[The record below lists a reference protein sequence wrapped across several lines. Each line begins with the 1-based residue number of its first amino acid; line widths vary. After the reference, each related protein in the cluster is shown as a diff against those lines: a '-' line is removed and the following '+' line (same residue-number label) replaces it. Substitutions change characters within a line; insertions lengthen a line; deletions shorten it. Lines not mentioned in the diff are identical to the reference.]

1 MSAPTFFLKDLTI
14 QNFATFKNQSIQFG
28 RGLNAL
34 IGETGSGKSLILD
47 ALQLLLGA
55 RSDKKVVRRETE
67 YSLLEAS
74 FECHDQ
80 KVIAWLEAEG
90 FPCENNQITL
100 KRMIYKNGSS
110 RSYINHLS
118 CSLQNLAHFA
128 RQCIDLVGQFEN
140 QKLLSEGYQLYL
152 LDHFA
157 KLLEEREVY
166 HQGLNQF
173 QSLKKKQETLLDQK
187 LMREQRL
194 DYLEFQL
201 QEIDKLNPSVDEEE
215 FLLNKKISL
224 LNYEKHLKLAYQF
237 LSLLDG
243 EDESQGLLPTLRQ
256 LRSLL
261 LKNTDFIQD
270 KEALVNQSEDL
281 LTELRDHLEK
291 HINTDHDPSELEK
304 TLERLDLYQKLKRK
318 FGGSVEQ
325 IMQAAVDF
333 RREKQS
339 LQEIDID
346 LSEMELK
353 IKELQID
360 LQSKAKALH
369 KKRVKASVDLAK
381 KLTERIQ
388 RLRMIGAEVQIT
400 VEELDE
406 LQEWGQSRVYFKA
419 QTNPGEG
426 FYRIKDIASGGEL
439 SRILLAVRQIL
450 SAYDSISIFLF
461 DEIDTGVG
469 GETAI
474 TIGEAL
480 NEVSHHGQ
488 VIAITHL
495 PQIAQFADKMIIVQ
509 KEIHHEG
516 DIIRTESSV
525 REVLGKGMKKEL
537 QVMHGNI

>member
-34 IGETGSGKSLILD
+34 VGETGSGKSLILD

-55 RSDKKVVRRETE
+55 RGDKKVVRRETD
-67 YSLLEAS
+67 YSLLEAT
-74 FECHDQ
+74 FECHD
-80 KVIAWLEAEG
+80 KNVAAWLEAEG
-90 FPCENNQITL
+90 FPCENNEITL

-110 RSYINHLS
+110 KSYINHLS
-118 CSLQNLAHFA
+118 CSLQNLAQFA
-128 RQCIDLVGQFEN
+128 RKCIDLVGQFEN

-157 KLLEEREVY
+157 KLLEEREAY
-166 HQGLNQF
+166 HNTLTQYQEI
-173 QSLKKKQETLLDQK
+173 KKKQESLLDQK
-187 LMREQRL
+187 QMREQRL

-201 QEIDKLNPSVDEEE
+201 NEIDKLSPSADEEE
-215 FLLNKKISL
+215 SLLQKKSVL
-224 LNYEKHLKLAYQF
+224 LNYEKHLKLAHQF
-237 LSLLDG
+237 MSLLDG
-243 EDESQGLLPTLRQ
+243 EDESQGILPALRQ
-256 LRSLL
+256 LRSLVH
-261 LKNTDFIQD
+261 KNNEFIQD
-270 KEALVNQSEDL
+270 KEYLIIQSEDQL
-281 LTELRDHLEK
+281 MELRDHLEK
-291 HINTDHDPSELEK
+291 HINLDHDPSELEK
-304 TLERLDLYQKLKRK
+304 VLERLDLYQRLKRK
-318 FGGSVEQ
+318 FGGTVEQ
-325 IMQAAVDF
+325 IMQSAVDF

-353 IKELQID
+353 IKELHID
-360 LQSKAKALH
+360 LQSKARALH
-369 KKRVKASVDLAK
+369 KKRAKASVDLAK

-388 RLRMIGAEVQIT
+388 RLRMVGAEVQIT

-406 LQEWGQSRVYFKA
+406 LQEWGQTRVYFKA

-480 NEVSHHGQ
+480 NEVAEHGQ

-495 PQIAQFADKMIIVQ
+495 PQIAQFSDKMIIVQ
-509 KEIHHEG
+509 KEIYHEG
-516 DIIRTESSV
+516 DITRTESSV
-525 REVLGKGMKKEL
+525 REVLGKQMKKEL
-537 QVMHGNI
+537 QVMHGHV

>member
-28 RGLNAL
+28 PGLNAL
-34 IGETGSGKSLILD
+34 VGETGSGKSLILD

-55 RSDKKVVRRETE
+55 RGDKKVVRRETD
-67 YSLLEAS
+67 YSLLQAT
-74 FECHDQ
+74 FECHD
-80 KVIAWLEAEG
+80 KTVTDWLEAEG
-90 FPCENNQITL
+90 FPCDNNEITI
-100 KRMIYKNGSS
+100 KRMIYRNGSS
-110 RSYINHLS
+110 KSYINHLS
-118 CSLQNLAHFA
+118 CSLQNLSLFA
-128 RQCIDLVGQFEN
+128 RKCIDLVGQFEN

-157 KLLEEREVY
+157 KLLDERESY
-166 HQGLNQF
+166 HNTL
-173 QSLKKKQETLLDQK
+173 SLYQELKNKQETLFDQK
-187 LMREQRL
+187 QMREQRL
-194 DYLEFQL
+194 DYLNFQL
-201 QEIDKLNPSVDEEE
+201 QEIEKLSPSAEEE
-215 FLLNKKISL
+215 EILIHKKGQL
-224 LNYEKHLKLAYQF
+224 LNYEKHLKLAHQF
-237 LSLLDG
+237 VALLDG
-243 EDESQGLLPTLRQ
+243 EDESQGILPALRQ
-256 LRSLL
+256 LRSLMH
-261 LKNTDFIQD
+261 KNTDFLHE
-270 KEALVNQSEDL
+270 KEPLLNQAEEQL
-281 LTELRDHLEK
+281 FELRDYLEK
-291 HINTDHDPSELEK
+291 HIQLDHDPGELEK
-304 TLERLDLYQKLKRK
+304 VLERLDMYQKLNRK
-318 FGGSVEQ
+318 FGGTVEH
-325 IMQAAVDF
+325 IMQSAVDF
-333 RREKQS
+333 KREKQS
-339 LQEIDID
+339 LEEIDID
-346 LSEMELK
+346 LSEIEIR
-353 IKELQID
+353 IKELYTD
-360 LQSKAKALH
+360 LQSKAKSLH
-369 KKRVKASVDLAK
+369 KKRVKASTELGK

-461 DEIDTGVG
+461 DEIDTGIG
-469 GETAI
+469 GETAN

-480 NEVSHHGQ
+480 HEVALHGQ

-525 REVLGKGMKKEL
+525 REVFKKGMKKEL
-537 QVMHGNI
+537 QLMHGFA

>member
-1 MSAPTFFLKDLTI
+1 MSAPIFFLKDLTI

-28 RGLNAL
+28 PGLNAL
-34 IGETGSGKSLILD
+34 VGETGSGKSLILD

-67 YSLLEAS
+67 YSLLAAT
-74 FECHDQ
+74 FECHD
-80 KVIAWLEAEG
+80 KNVIGWLEAEG
-90 FPCENNQITL
+90 FPCDNNEIII
-100 KRMIYKNGSS
+100 KRMIYRNGSS
-110 RSYINHLS
+110 KAYINHLS
-118 CSLQNLAHFA
+118 CSLQNLSHFA
-128 RQCIDLVGQFEN
+128 RKCIDLVGQFEN
-140 QKLLSEGYQLYL
+140 QKLLSEPYQLYL

-157 KLLEEREVY
+157 QILEERNAY
-166 HQGLNQF
+166 N
-173 QSLKKKQETLLDQK
+173 SLLTQYNDIKNRRESLIEQKQL
-187 LMREQRL
+187 REQRL

-201 QEIDKLNPSVDEEE
+201 QEIEKLNPNPEEE
-215 FLLNKKISL
+215 EQLLLKKTNL
-224 LNYEKHLKLAYQF
+224 LNYEKHLKLAHQF

-243 EDESQGLLPTLRQ
+243 EDESQGILPTLRQ

-261 LKNTDFIQD
+261 LKNTDFIQN
-270 KEALVNQSEDL
+270 KESLISQSEDFL
-281 LTELRDHLEK
+281 MELRDHLDQ
-291 HINTDHDPSELEK
+291 HVNLDHDPSELEK
-304 TLERLDLYQKLKRK
+304 ILERMDMYQRLKRK
-318 FGGSVEQ
+318 FGGTVEH
-325 IMQAAVDF
+325 IMQSAVDF

-353 IKELQID
+353 SKELLID
-360 LQSKAKALH
+360 LSQRAKALH
-369 KKRVKASVDLAK
+369 KKRVKASVELAK

-400 VEELDE
+400 VEELDD

-439 SRILLAVRQIL
+439 SRILLSVRQIL

-480 NEVSHHGQ
+480 EEVARHGQ

-495 PQIAQFADKMIIVQ
+495 PQIAQFASKLIIVQ

-537 QVMHGNI
+537 QAMHGHV

>member
-1 MSAPTFFLKDLTI
+1 MSAPTFYLKDLTI

-28 RGLNAL
+28 LGLNAL

-55 RSDKKVVRRETE
+55 RADKKVVRRETD
-67 YSLLEAS
+67 YSLLAAT

-80 KVIAWLEAEG
+80 NVIAWLEAEG
-90 FPCENNQITL
+90 FPCENNEITI

-110 RSYINHLS
+110 KAYINHLS
-118 CSLQNLAHFA
+118 CSLHNLGSFA
-128 RQCIDLVGQFEN
+128 RKCIDLVGQFEN

-157 KLLEEREVY
+157 KILDERNNYNAV
-166 HQGLNQF
+166 LNQYNEIKN
-173 QSLKKKQETLLDQK
+173 KKEILIEQKQ
-187 LMREQRL
+187 MREQRL

-201 QEIDKLNPSVDEEE
+201 QEIDKLAPTPEDEE
-215 FLLNKKISL
+215 LLLQKKAIL
-224 LNYEKHLKLAYQF
+224 VNYEKHLKLAYQF
-237 LSLLDG
+237 MSLLDG
-243 EDESQGLLPTLRQ
+243 EDESQGILPALRQ
-256 LRSLL
+256 LRSLM
-261 LKNTDFIQD
+261 LKNNEFIQN
-270 KEALVNQSEDL
+270 KEILITQSEDHL
-281 LTELRDHLEK
+281 MDLKNHLEQYV
-291 HINTDHDPSELEK
+291 NLEHDPEELEK
-304 TLERLDLYQKLKRK
+304 VIERLDTYQRLKRK
-318 FGGSVEQ
+318 FGGTVDH
-325 IMQAAVDF
+325 IMQSAVDF

-339 LQEIDID
+339 LQELDID
-346 LSEMELK
+346 LSEMEIK
-353 IKELQID
+353 SKELLID
-360 LQSKAKALH
+360 LHAKAKSLH
-369 KKRVKASVDLAK
+369 KKRVKASLDLAN

-388 RLRMIGAEVQIT
+388 RLRMTGAEVQIT
-400 VEELDE
+400 VEEVDE
-406 LQEWGQSRVYFKA
+406 LQEWGKSRVYFKA

-480 NEVSHHGQ
+480 NEVALHGQ

-509 KEIHHEG
+509 KEIYHEG
-516 DIIRTESSV
+516 EITRTESSV
-525 REVLGKGMKKEL
+525 REVLGKLMKKEL
-537 QVMHGNI
+537 QAMHGHI